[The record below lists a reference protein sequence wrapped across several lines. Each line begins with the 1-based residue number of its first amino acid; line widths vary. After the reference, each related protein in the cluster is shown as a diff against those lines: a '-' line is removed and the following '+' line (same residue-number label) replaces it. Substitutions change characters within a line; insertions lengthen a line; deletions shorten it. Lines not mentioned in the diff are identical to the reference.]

1 MLYMYQL
8 SLRVLSLHHLGDMIH
23 IYRHYCL
30 SPQFVLILWQPKDEG
45 KMMTVCGT
53 LCHRVCDC
61 YVDTFLLEKAPTC
74 LLDPLDSSWQR
85 LHLSMIKCCIFVFA
99 MYLYLPSLSLSENML
114 CSFVWLLYLQIIN
127 CTYLKL
133 SSSRV
138 SSSLSC
144 SICLRTCWAHLLD

>member
-1 MLYMYQL
+1 MKMLYLYQL
-8 SLRVLSLHHLGDMIH
+8 WLGAFSLHHLRRDIVH

-74 LLDPLDSSWQR
+74 LLDPLDSS
-85 LHLSMIKCCIFVFA
+85 
-99 MYLYLPSLSLSENML
+99 
-114 CSFVWLLYLQIIN
+114 
-127 CTYLKL
+127 
-133 SSSRV
+133 
-138 SSSLSC
+138 
-144 SICLRTCWAHLLD
+144 